1 VVAICSGSCASRG
14 DNLPSLRESYSQKDN
29 NPFGSFVFHN
39 QLKQLYYHNNI
50 ISLNRSFD
58 NTWREIAD
66 TASVYVNISKNLL
79 LSKADLEGMLAYVE
93 SGNSLFISSDHIDE
107 HLLDTLGCKVATN
120 FYQQTFA
127 EMKSTAVQLQQAVF
141 NDSAA
146 YPYFYV
152 PFYNHFT
159 KLDSSNTKV
168 LGNNL
173 SGTNFI
179 VVFYGKGRLYLHT
192 DPRAFSNYF
201 LLQKDNYNY
210 IQKAFSFTPAI
221 PQHVYWDDYYNK
233 RNFARNDSGKT
244 GLAVLLQYPA
254 MAWAFWLL
262 IALIGLYILF
272 GGKRRQRIINEL
284 PSNAN
289 TTLAFTETISRLY
302 LQKKD
307 NRNIADKQI
316 MYLLE
321 HIRNQYY
328 LNTGHVNDE
337 FISTLSR
344 KSNNTKDGTEQLFK
358 LINTTHQAME
368 ISDQQLLLLNQKIE
382 NFYKNKL

>member
-1 VVAICSGSCASRG
+1 MVAICFVSCVSRE
-14 DNLPSLRESYSQKDN
+14 DKLPSLKESYSKKDN
-29 NPFGSFVFHN
+29 NPFGTFVLHH
-39 QLKQLYYHNNI
+39 QLKQYYYHNNI
-50 ISLNRSFD
+50 ISLNRGFG
-58 NTWREIAD
+58 NTWHEIDD
-66 TASVYVNISKNLL
+66 TASVYINISKSLL

-93 SGNSLFISSDHIDE
+93 SGNSLFISSDYIDE
-107 HLLDTLGCKVATN
+107 HLLDTLGCKVVTN

-127 EMKSTAVQLQQAVF
+127 EMKNTAVQLQQAVF

-146 YPYFYV
+146 YQYFYV
-152 PFYNHFT
+152 PFYNHFI
-159 KLDSSNTKV
+159 KLDSSNTKT
-168 LGNNL
+168 LGSNF

-192 DPRAFSNYF
+192 DPRSFSNYF

-210 IQKAFSFTPAI
+210 IQKVFSFTPAI

-244 GLAVLLQYPA
+244 GLAVLMKYPA

-262 IALIGLYILF
+262 IGLIGLYILF
-272 GGKRRQRIINEL
+272 GGKRRQRIINEIA
-284 PSNAN
+284 PNAN

-328 LNTGHVNDE
+328 LNTSHVNDE

-344 KSNNTKDGTEQLFK
+344 KSNNTKEGTERLFK
-358 LINTTHQAME
+358 LINTTHQVME
-368 ISDQQLLLLNQKIE
+368 ISDQQLLSLNQQIE
-382 NFYKNKL
+382 NFYKNQL